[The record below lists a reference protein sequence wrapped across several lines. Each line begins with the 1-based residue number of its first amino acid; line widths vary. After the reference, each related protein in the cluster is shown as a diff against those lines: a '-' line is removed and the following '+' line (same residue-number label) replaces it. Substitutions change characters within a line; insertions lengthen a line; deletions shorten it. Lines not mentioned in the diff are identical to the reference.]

1 VIFTW
6 TGPKRV
12 CAAVPVKVWLEVEE
26 PLPELDEELDE
37 PALGVG
43 LALVPP
49 AVELLLWEEPVE
61 IDAVDEVVVAECGL
75 RESSRTTPEMV
86 AALLMMIRRTR
97 SSWSVRYQKVNDS
110 W

>member
-12 CAAVPVKVWLEVEE
+12 CAAVPVKVRVEVEE
-26 PLPELDEELDE
+26 PLPELVEELDE
-37 PALGVG
+37 LALGLG

-61 IDAVDEVVVAECGL
+61 IDALEVVAVECGL

-86 AALLMMIRRTR
+86 AAQLTMIRRTR
-97 SSWSVRYQKVNDS
+97 SSWSVRYQKVKDS

>member
-1 VIFTW
+1 
-6 TGPKRV
+6 
-12 CAAVPVKVWLEVEE
+12 VEE
-26 PLPELDEELDE
+26 PLPELVEELAEELAE
-37 PALGVG
+37 PVLGLG

-49 AVELLLWEEPVE
+49 SVELLLREEPVE
-61 IDAVDEVVVAECGL
+61 IDALEVVTVECGL

-86 AALLMMIRRTR
+86 AALLTMIRRTR